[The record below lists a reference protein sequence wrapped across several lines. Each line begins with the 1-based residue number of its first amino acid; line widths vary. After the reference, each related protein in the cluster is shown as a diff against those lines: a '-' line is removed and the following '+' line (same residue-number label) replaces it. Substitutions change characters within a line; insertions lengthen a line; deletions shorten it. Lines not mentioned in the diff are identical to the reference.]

1 MWKKKWSS
9 DLYHDALCGRI
20 PLYLRISVK
29 LNVSDVVPQRTKK
42 TDTMVL
48 KDKFELY
55 FGHYFDL
62 SEWLKTLKDLTA
74 ELVNAL

>member
-1 MWKKKWSS
+1 MMERALS
-9 DLYHDALCGRI
+9 YDALCGRI

-42 TDTMVL
+42 TDTMFQ

-62 SEWLKTLKDLTA
+62 SE
-74 ELVNAL
+74 

>member
-1 MWKKKWSS
+1 MIERPLS
-9 DLYHDALCGRI
+9 YDALCGRI

>member
-1 MWKKKWSS
+1 MIERPLS
-9 DLYHDALCGRI
+9 YDALCGRI
-20 PLYLRISVK
+20 PFFLRISVK

-42 TDTMVL
+42 TDTMFQ

-74 ELVNAL
+74 ELANAL